1 VCLHLAV
8 HIAATEPPADCFRRD
23 IGCFREPRRVARLDF
38 VS

>member
-8 HIAATEPPADCFRRD
+8 HIATAKPPTDGFRSD
-23 IGCFREPRRVARLDF
+23 IGCFLEPRRVARLDV